1 MYLICWKLLSFK
13 YTIDTAIYNTFIV
26 WWCNVW
32 LVLVLYFA
40 GKRSWISTTDPA
52 WPPTVQPLVTD
63 LWPSTS
69 PPTFVR
75 TLYRSL
81 STGPAFK
88 SQPLSHCKSLCELLF
103 RNTVFGQKTL
113 IDGLLCGKHPC
124 SFERVWLLEMKHM
137 LDMLDT
143 WQIHVCSVKY
153 FQWYKD

>member
-1 MYLICWKLLSFK
+1 MYSICWKLLSFK
-13 YTIDTAIYNTFIV
+13 YTTDTFIV

-137 LDMLDT
+137 LDMLDMLDT

>member
-1 MYLICWKLLSFK
+1 MYSICWKLLSFK
-13 YTIDTAIYNTFIV
+13 YTTDNAIYYTFIV

-88 SQPLSHCKSLCELLF
+88 SQPLSHCKSLF